1 MEFLRFV
8 RWQDILD
15 ILIIAIVIYRLM
27 LLLKGTRAVKMLIG
41 FVILFIVSLVS
52 TYAGLYTINWILQNF
67 LANSIVVLLILFQ
80 PEIRRALARVGE
92 ASFFQN
98 NEQTVLRPD
107 ISNVLFKGG
116 DSVFSSSNIPVAID
130 LRSLEELVMACSK
143 LSVSRIG
150 ALIIIERD
158 TLLDDFIE
166 IGTVIDARI
175 STEMFVS
182 IFNTGSPI
190 HDGALVIRKNKLYA
204 AGCFL
209 PLTSRTDLP
218 SDMGTRHRAG
228 IGLAEETDAV
238 VIIVSEETG
247 RITLVV
253 GTRIEIGIDIA
264 SLRALLFNILARSAV
279 GRKYEEVPQ
288 TQDNTA

>member
-15 ILIIAIVIYRLM
+15 IFIIALVIYRLM

-41 FVILFIVSLVS
+41 FGTLFIVSLVS

-67 LANSIVVLLILFQ
+67 LANSIVALLILFQ
-80 PEIRRALARVGE
+80 PEIRRVLARVGE

-98 NEQTVLRPD
+98 NEPSPLRPD
-107 ISNVLFKGG
+107 ISSVLFKGG
-116 DSVFSSSNIPVAID
+116 DSVLTSSNIPAAID
-130 LRSLEELVMACSK
+130 LRSLEELIMACSK
-143 LSVSRIG
+143 LSVNRIG
-150 ALIIIERD
+150 ALIIIERH
-158 TLLDDFIE
+158 TLLEDFIE

-175 STEMFVS
+175 STEMFIS
-182 IFNTGSPI
+182 IFNPGSPV
-190 HDGALVIRKNKLYA
+190 HDGAVVIRKNKLYA
-204 AGCFL
+204 AGCIL

-218 SDMGTRHRAG
+218 CDMGTRHRAG

-253 GTRIEIGIDIA
+253 GTRIEVGIDIA
-264 SLRALLFNILARSAV
+264 SLRALLFNILASSAV
-279 GRKYEEVPQ
+279 GRKQEEIPQ
-288 TQDNTA
+288 KQKIR